1 LTVLHAD
8 YQKRGFLFLQQ
19 AITFALINNDE
30 VKEPAVPIQMNR
42 YPFPRWPFD
51 PFYFDEIAPYLS
63 LVMMISFMYN
73 YINTIR
79 AIATEKE
86 KQLKVVELIQSW
98 STVD

>member
-1 LTVLHAD
+1 
-8 YQKRGFLFLQQ
+8 
-19 AITFALINNDE
+19 LIHNGE

-79 AIATEKE
+79 AIATENE

-98 STVD
+98 STAD